1 MILQSG
7 SCQFTHSASEQFFS
21 QIQMASKGLH
31 SYSSFL
37 HENRKEL
44 AILLLIG
51 AVAGAAYYFFHYS
64 QPQEIIPLEE
74 RGVLDLQQI
83 TINDFQHER
92 KSWKLIGNRALVSEK
107 SNRMRIEKVKI
118 WVYAID
124 NSSDNFSS
132 ENSSS
137 VNNSEQVALYITA
150 DQGLIEKHD
159 NRVTLSGNV
168 VLWREDGSEAHTETA
183 IYDAKK
189 EILTIPKPVRM
200 LGEGHTMLG
209 SGLTYDVSKGILNL
223 KEPVLVRHDN
233 NTVKNN

>member
-1 MILQSG
+1 
-7 SCQFTHSASEQFFS
+7 
-21 QIQMASKGLH
+21 MASQGLQ

-37 HENRKEL
+37 LENRKEL
-44 AILLLIG
+44 AILLLLG

-83 TINDFQHER
+83 TINDYQHEQ
-92 KSWKLIGNRALVSEK
+92 KSWKLIGNRAVVSEK

-118 WVYAID
+118 WVYAVDKSSD
-124 NSSDNFSS
+124 NSSS
-132 ENSSS
+132 ETSVS
-137 VNNSEQVALYITA
+137 VNNPSQQVALYITA

-189 EILTIPKPVRM
+189 EILTIPKPVR
-200 LGEGHTMLG
+200 LLAEGHTMLG

-233 NTVKNN
+233 NTVNSN

>member
-1 MILQSG
+1 MG
-7 SCQFTHSASEQFFS
+7 
-21 QIQMASKGLH
+21 SKGLH

-44 AILLLIG
+44 ALLLLIG

-118 WVYAID
+118 WVYAVD
-124 NSSDNFSS
+124 NSSDNYSS
-132 ENSSS
+132 ETSVS
-137 VNNSEQVALYITA
+137 VNNPSQQVALYITA

-200 LGEGHTMLG
+200 L
-209 SGLTYDVSKGILNL
+209 
-223 KEPVLVRHDN
+223 
-233 NTVKNN
+233 

>member
-1 MILQSG
+1 
-7 SCQFTHSASEQFFS
+7 
-21 QIQMASKGLH
+21 MASQGLQ

-37 HENRKEL
+37 LENRKEL
-44 AILLLIG
+44 AILLLLG

-83 TINDFQHER
+83 TINDYQHER
-92 KSWKLIGNRALVSEK
+92 KSWKLIGNRAVVSEK

-118 WVYAID
+118 WVYAVDKSSD
-124 NSSDNFSS
+124 NSSS
-132 ENSSS
+132 ETSVS
-137 VNNSEQVALYITA
+137 VNNPSQQVALYITA

-233 NTVKNN
+233 NTVNSN

>member
-1 MILQSG
+1 
-7 SCQFTHSASEQFFS
+7 
-21 QIQMASKGLH
+21 MASKGLH

-92 KSWKLIGNRALVSEK
+92 KSWKLIGNRAVVSEK

-118 WVYAID
+118 WVYAVD
-124 NSSDNFSS
+124 NSSDNSSS
-132 ENSSS
+132 ENSAS
-137 VNNSEQVALYITA
+137 VNNSSEQVALYITA
-150 DQGLIEKHD
+150 NQGLIEQHD

-233 NTVKNN
+233 NTVKSN

>member
-1 MILQSG
+1 
-7 SCQFTHSASEQFFS
+7 
-21 QIQMASKGLH
+21 MASKGLH

-44 AILLLIG
+44 ALLLLIG

-74 RGVLDLQQI
+74 RGVLDLHQI

-118 WVYAID
+118 WVYAVD
-124 NSSDNFSS
+124 NSSNNSFS
-132 ENSSS
+132 ENSAS
-137 VNNSEQVALYITA
+137 VKNSFEQLALYITA

-200 LGEGHTMLG
+200 LREGHTMFG

-233 NTVKNN
+233 NTVKSN

>member
-1 MILQSG
+1 
-7 SCQFTHSASEQFFS
+7 
-21 QIQMASKGLH
+21 MASKGLH

-92 KSWKLIGNRALVSEK
+92 KSWKLIGNRAFVSEK
-107 SNRMRIEKVKI
+107 SNRMRIEEVKI
-118 WVYAID
+118 WVYAVD
-124 NSSDNFSS
+124 NSSDNLSS
-132 ENSSS
+132 ENSAS
-137 VNNSEQVALYITA
+137 VNNSYEQLALYITA

-209 SGLTYDVSKGILNL
+209 NGLTYDVSKGILNL

-233 NTVKNN
+233 NTVKSN

>member
-1 MILQSG
+1 
-7 SCQFTHSASEQFFS
+7 
-21 QIQMASKGLH
+21 MASKGLH

-44 AILLLIG
+44 ATLLLIG

-74 RGVLDLQQI
+74 RGVLELQQI

-118 WVYAID
+118 WVYAVD
-124 NSSDNFSS
+124 NSSDNYSS
-132 ENSSS
+132 ETSVS
-137 VNNSEQVALYITA
+137 VNNPSQQVALYITA

-233 NTVKNN
+233 NTVNSN

>member
-1 MILQSG
+1 
-7 SCQFTHSASEQFFS
+7 
-21 QIQMASKGLH
+21 MASKGLH

-44 AILLLIG
+44 ALLLLIG

-118 WVYAID
+118 WVYAVD
-124 NSSDNFSS
+124 NSSDNSSS
-132 ENSSS
+132 ENSAS
-137 VNNSEQVALYITA
+137 VNNSSEQVPLYITA

-233 NTVKNN
+233 NTVNSN

>member
-1 MILQSG
+1 
-7 SCQFTHSASEQFFS
+7 
-21 QIQMASKGLH
+21 MASKGLH

-44 AILLLIG
+44 AILRLIG
-51 AVAGAAYYFFHYS
+51 AVAGAAYYFFQYS
-64 QPQEIIPLEE
+64 QPQEIIPLKE

-83 TINDFQHER
+83 TIKDFQHER

-118 WVYAID
+118 WVYAVD
-124 NSSDNFSS
+124 NSSDNSSS
-132 ENSSS
+132 ENSAS
-137 VNNSEQVALYITA
+137 VNNSSEQVALYITA

-159 NRVTLSGNV
+159 NRVTISGNV
-168 VLWREDGSEAHTETA
+168 VLWREDGTEAHTETA
-183 IYDAKK
+183 IYDARK

-200 LGEGHTMLG
+200 LREGHTMLG

>member
-1 MILQSG
+1 
-7 SCQFTHSASEQFFS
+7 
-21 QIQMASKGLH
+21 MASQGLQ

-37 HENRKEL
+37 LENRKEL
-44 AILLLIG
+44 AILLLLG

-118 WVYAID
+118 WVYAVD
-124 NSSDNFSS
+124 NSSDNSSS
-132 ENSSS
+132 ENSAS
-137 VNNSEQVALYITA
+137 VNNSSEQVTLYITA

-233 NTVKNN
+233 NTVKSN

>member
-1 MILQSG
+1 
-7 SCQFTHSASEQFFS
+7 
-21 QIQMASKGLH
+21 MASKGLH

-83 TINDFQHER
+83 TINDYQHER
-92 KSWKLIGNRALVSEK
+92 KSWKLIGNRAVVSEK
-107 SNRMRIEKVKI
+107 SNRMRIEKAKI
-118 WVYAID
+118 WVYAVDKSSD
-124 NSSDNFSS
+124 NSSS
-132 ENSSS
+132 EDSVS
-137 VNNSEQVALYITA
+137 VNDPSQQVALYITA
-150 DQGLIEKHD
+150 EQGLIEKHD

-233 NTVKNN
+233 NTVNSN

>member
-1 MILQSG
+1 MG
-7 SCQFTHSASEQFFS
+7 
-21 QIQMASKGLH
+21 SKGLH

-44 AILLLIG
+44 ALLLLIG

-118 WVYAID
+118 WVYAVD
-124 NSSDNFSS
+124 NSSDNSSS
-132 ENSSS
+132 ENSVS
-137 VNNSEQVALYITA
+137 VNNSSEQVALYITA

-200 LGEGHTMLG
+200 LVEGHTMLG

-233 NTVKNN
+233 NTVKSN

>member
-1 MILQSG
+1 
-7 SCQFTHSASEQFFS
+7 
-21 QIQMASKGLH
+21 MASQGLQ

-37 HENRKEL
+37 LENRKEL
-44 AILLLIG
+44 AILLLLG

-83 TINDFQHER
+83 TINDYQHER
-92 KSWKLIGNRALVSEK
+92 KSWKLIGNRAVVSEK

-118 WVYAID
+118 WVYAVD
-124 NSSDNFSS
+124 NSSDNYSS
-132 ENSSS
+132 ETSVS
-137 VNNSEQVALYITA
+137 VNNPSQQVALYITA
-150 DQGLIEKHD
+150 DQGLIENHD

-200 LGEGHTMLG
+200 LAEGHTMLG

-233 NTVKNN
+233 NTVNSN

>member
-1 MILQSG
+1 
-7 SCQFTHSASEQFFS
+7 
-21 QIQMASKGLH
+21 MASKGLH

-118 WVYAID
+118 WVYAVD

-132 ENSSS
+132 ENSVS
-137 VNNSEQVALYITA
+137 VNISSEQVALYITA

-233 NTVKNN
+233 NTVNSN

>member
-1 MILQSG
+1 MG
-7 SCQFTHSASEQFFS
+7 
-21 QIQMASKGLH
+21 SKGLH

-37 HENRKEL
+37 HENRNEL

-118 WVYAID
+118 WVYAVD
-124 NSSDNFSS
+124 NSSDNSSS
-132 ENSSS
+132 ENSAS
-137 VNNSEQVALYITA
+137 VNNSSEQVALYITA

-233 NTVKNN
+233 NTVKSN

>member
-1 MILQSG
+1 
-7 SCQFTHSASEQFFS
+7 
-21 QIQMASKGLH
+21 MASKGLH

-92 KSWKLIGNRALVSEK
+92 KSWKLIGNRAVVSEK

-118 WVYAID
+118 WVYAVD
-124 NSSDNFSS
+124 NSSNNSSS
-132 ENSSS
+132 ENSAS
-137 VNNSEQVALYITA
+137 VNNSSEQVALYITA

-183 IYDAKK
+183 IYDSKK
-189 EILTIPKPVRM
+189 EILTIPKPVRL

-233 NTVKNN
+233 NTVKSN

>member
-1 MILQSG
+1 
-7 SCQFTHSASEQFFS
+7 
-21 QIQMASKGLH
+21 MASKGLH

-118 WVYAID
+118 WVYAVD
-124 NSSDNFSS
+124 NSSDN
-132 ENSSS
+132 SSS
-137 VNNSEQVALYITA
+137 GTLVSLKDTSQQVVLYITA

-233 NTVKNN
+233 NTVKSN

>member
-1 MILQSG
+1 
-7 SCQFTHSASEQFFS
+7 
-21 QIQMASKGLH
+21 MASKGLH

-74 RGVLDLQQI
+74 RGVLDLKQI

-118 WVYAID
+118 WVYAVD
-124 NSSDNFSS
+124 NSSDNSSS
-132 ENSSS
+132 ENSAS
-137 VNNSEQVALYITA
+137 VNNSSEQVALYITA

-209 SGLTYDVSKGILNL
+209 SSLRYDVSKGILNL

-233 NTVKNN
+233 NTVKSN

>member
-1 MILQSG
+1 
-7 SCQFTHSASEQFFS
+7 
-21 QIQMASKGLH
+21 MASKGLH

-118 WVYAID
+118 WVYAVD
-124 NSSDNFSS
+124 NSSSNFSS
-132 ENSSS
+132 ENSAS
-137 VNNSEQVALYITA
+137 VNNSSEQVALYITA

-233 NTVKNN
+233 NTVKSN

>member
-1 MILQSG
+1 
-7 SCQFTHSASEQFFS
+7 
-21 QIQMASKGLH
+21 MASKGLH

-44 AILLLIG
+44 ALLLLIG

-74 RGVLDLQQI
+74 RGVLDLHKI

-124 NSSDNFSS
+124 NSSYNSFS
-132 ENSSS
+132 ENSAS
-137 VNNSEQVALYITA
+137 VNNSFEQLALYITA

-200 LGEGHTMLG
+200 LREGHTMLG

-223 KEPVLVRHDN
+223 KKPVLVRHDN
-233 NTVKNN
+233 NTVKSN

>member
-1 MILQSG
+1 
-7 SCQFTHSASEQFFS
+7 
-21 QIQMASKGLH
+21 MASKGLH

-44 AILLLIG
+44 ALLLLIG

-118 WVYAID
+118 WVYAVD
-124 NSSDNFSS
+124 NSSDNSSS
-132 ENSSS
+132 ENSAS
-137 VNNSEQVALYITA
+137 VNNSSEQVALYITA

-209 SGLTYDVSKGILNL
+209 SRLTYDVSKGILNL

-233 NTVKNN
+233 NTVKSN

>member
-1 MILQSG
+1 
-7 SCQFTHSASEQFFS
+7 
-21 QIQMASKGLH
+21 MAYKGLH

-64 QPQEIIPLEE
+64 QPQEIMPLEE

-92 KSWKLIGNRALVSEK
+92 KSWKLIGNRAVVSEK

-118 WVYAID
+118 WVYAVD
-124 NSSDNFSS
+124 NSSDN
-132 ENSSS
+132 SSS
-137 VNNSEQVALYITA
+137 GTIFSEENPSQQVALYITA

-189 EILTIPKPVRM
+189 EILTIPKPVRI

-209 SGLTYDVSKGILNL
+209 SGLTYEISKGILNL

-233 NTVKNN
+233 NTVKSN

>member
-1 MILQSG
+1 
-7 SCQFTHSASEQFFS
+7 
-21 QIQMASKGLH
+21 MASKGLH

-83 TINDFQHER
+83 TINDYQHER
-92 KSWKLIGNRALVSEK
+92 KSWKLIGNRAVVSEK

-118 WVYAID
+118 WVYAVD
-124 NSSDNFSS
+124 NSSDNYSS
-132 ENSSS
+132 ETSVS
-137 VNNSEQVALYITA
+137 VNNPSQQVALYITA

-200 LGEGHTMLG
+200 LAEGHTMLG

-233 NTVKNN
+233 NTVNSN

>member
-1 MILQSG
+1 
-7 SCQFTHSASEQFFS
+7 
-21 QIQMASKGLH
+21 MASQGLQ

-37 HENRKEL
+37 LENRKEL
-44 AILLLIG
+44 AILLLLG

-83 TINDFQHER
+83 TINDYQHEQ
-92 KSWKLIGNRALVSEK
+92 KSWKLIGNRAVVSEK

-118 WVYAID
+118 WVYAVD
-124 NSSDNFSS
+124 NSSDNYSS
-132 ENSSS
+132 ETSVS
-137 VNNSEQVALYITA
+137 VNNPSQQVALYITA

-233 NTVKNN
+233 NTVKSN

>member
-1 MILQSG
+1 
-7 SCQFTHSASEQFFS
+7 
-21 QIQMASKGLH
+21 MASQGLQ

-37 HENRKEL
+37 LENRKEL
-44 AILLLIG
+44 AVLLLLG

-83 TINDFQHER
+83 TINDYQHER
-92 KSWKLIGNRALVSEK
+92 KSWKLIGNRAVVSEK

-118 WVYAID
+118 WVYAVD
-124 NSSDNFSS
+124 NSSDNYSS
-132 ENSSS
+132 ETSVS
-137 VNNSEQVALYITA
+137 VNNPSQQVALYITA

-200 LGEGHTMLG
+200 LAEGHTMLG

-233 NTVKNN
+233 NTVNSN

>member
-1 MILQSG
+1 
-7 SCQFTHSASEQFFS
+7 
-21 QIQMASKGLH
+21 MASKGLH

-37 HENRKEL
+37 NENRKEL
-44 AILLLIG
+44 AFLLLIG

-64 QPQEIIPLEE
+64 QPQEVFPLEE

-83 TINDFQHER
+83 TINDYQHVR
-92 KSWKLIGNRALVSEK
+92 KSWKLIGNRAVVSEK
-107 SNRMRIEKVKI
+107 SNRMRIEKVKV
-118 WVYAID
+118 WVYAVD
-124 NSSDNFSS
+124 NSSGNSSS
-132 ENSSS
+132 ENSTSF
-137 VNNSEQVALYITA
+137 NNYFEQVALYITA
-150 DQGLIEKHD
+150 EQGLIEKHD

-223 KEPVLVRHDN
+223 KEPVLVRYDN
-233 NTVKNN
+233 NSVNIN

>member
-1 MILQSG
+1 
-7 SCQFTHSASEQFFS
+7 
-21 QIQMASKGLH
+21 MASKGLH

-92 KSWKLIGNRALVSEK
+92 KSWKLIGNRAFVSEK

-118 WVYAID
+118 WVYAVD
-124 NSSDNFSS
+124 NSSDNLSS
-132 ENSSS
+132 ENSAS
-137 VNNSEQVALYITA
+137 VNNSSEQVALYITA

-233 NTVKNN
+233 NSVKSN

>member
-1 MILQSG
+1 
-7 SCQFTHSASEQFFS
+7 
-21 QIQMASKGLH
+21 MASKGLH

-118 WVYAID
+118 WVYAVD
-124 NSSDNFSS
+124 NSSDNSSS
-132 ENSSS
+132 ENSAS
-137 VNNSEQVALYITA
+137 VNNSSEQVALYITA

-233 NTVKNN
+233 NTVNNN

>member
-1 MILQSG
+1 
-7 SCQFTHSASEQFFS
+7 
-21 QIQMASKGLH
+21 MASQGLQ

-37 HENRKEL
+37 LENRKEL
-44 AILLLIG
+44 AILLLLG

-83 TINDFQHER
+83 TINDYQHER
-92 KSWKLIGNRALVSEK
+92 KSWKLIGNRAVVSEK

-118 WVYAID
+118 WVYAVD
-124 NSSDNFSS
+124 KSSDNYSS
-132 ENSSS
+132 ETSVS
-137 VNNSEQVALYITA
+137 VNNPSQQVALYITA

-233 NTVKNN
+233 NTVNSN

>member
-1 MILQSG
+1 
-7 SCQFTHSASEQFFS
+7 
-21 QIQMASKGLH
+21 MASKGLH

-74 RGVLDLQQI
+74 RGVLDLHKI

-124 NSSDNFSS
+124 NSSYNSFS
-132 ENSSS
+132 ENSAS
-137 VNNSEQVALYITA
+137 VNNSFEQIALYITA

-200 LGEGHTMLG
+200 LREGHTMLG

-233 NTVKNN
+233 NTLKSN

>member
-1 MILQSG
+1 
-7 SCQFTHSASEQFFS
+7 
-21 QIQMASKGLH
+21 MASKGLH

-92 KSWKLIGNRALVSEK
+92 KSWKLIGNRAVVSEK

-118 WVYAID
+118 WVYAVD
-124 NSSDNFSS
+124 NSSDNSSS
-132 ENSSS
+132 ENSAS
-137 VNNSEQVALYITA
+137 VNNSSEQVALYITA

-233 NTVKNN
+233 NTVNSN

>member
-1 MILQSG
+1 
-7 SCQFTHSASEQFFS
+7 
-21 QIQMASKGLH
+21 MASKGLQ
-31 SYSSFL
+31 SYSSFI

-74 RGVLDLQQI
+74 SGVLDLQQI

-92 KSWKLIGNRALVSEK
+92 KSWKLIGNRAFVSEK

-118 WVYAID
+118 WVYAVD
-124 NSSDNFSS
+124 NSSDNYFS
-132 ENSSS
+132 ENSAS
-137 VNNSEQVALYITA
+137 VNNLSEEVALYITA

-159 NRVTLSGNV
+159 NRLTLSGNV

-189 EILTIPKPVRM
+189 EILTIPKPVRI

-209 SGLTYDVSKGILNL
+209 SGLTYDVLMILP
-223 KEPVLVRHDN
+223 KASPPAFTVSRQ
-233 NTVKNN
+233 NTEA

>member
-1 MILQSG
+1 
-7 SCQFTHSASEQFFS
+7 
-21 QIQMASKGLH
+21 MASKGLH

-118 WVYAID
+118 WVYADD
-124 NSSDNFSS
+124 NSSDNSS
-132 ENSSS
+132 SGTLVS
-137 VNNSEQVALYITA
+137 VNNPSQQVALYITA

-223 KEPVLVRHDN
+223 KYLLKHHMSGGYQ
-233 NTVKNN
+233 T

>member
-1 MILQSG
+1 
-7 SCQFTHSASEQFFS
+7 
-21 QIQMASKGLH
+21 MASQGLQ

-37 HENRKEL
+37 LENRKEL
-44 AILLLIG
+44 AILLLLG

-83 TINDFQHER
+83 TINDYQHEQ
-92 KSWKLIGNRALVSEK
+92 KSWKLIGNRAVVSEK

-118 WVYAID
+118 WVYAVD

-132 ENSSS
+132 ENSAS
-137 VNNSEQVALYITA
+137 VNNSSEQVALYITA

-233 NTVKNN
+233 NTVNSN

>member
-1 MILQSG
+1 
-7 SCQFTHSASEQFFS
+7 
-21 QIQMASKGLH
+21 MASKGLH

-92 KSWKLIGNRALVSEK
+92 KSWKLIGNRAVVSEK

-118 WVYAID
+118 WVYAVD

-132 ENSSS
+132 ENSDS
-137 VNNSEQVALYITA
+137 VNNSSEQVALYITA

-233 NTVKNN
+233 NTVKSN

>member
-1 MILQSG
+1 
-7 SCQFTHSASEQFFS
+7 
-21 QIQMASKGLH
+21 MASKGLH

-92 KSWKLIGNRALVSEK
+92 KSWKLIGNRAVVSEK

-118 WVYAID
+118 WVYAVD
-124 NSSDNFSS
+124 NSSDNPSS
-132 ENSSS
+132 ENSVS
-137 VNNSEQVALYITA
+137 VKNSSEQIALYITA

-233 NTVKNN
+233 NTVNSN

>member
-1 MILQSG
+1 
-7 SCQFTHSASEQFFS
+7 
-21 QIQMASKGLH
+21 MASHGLH

-37 HENRKEL
+37 NENRKEL

-92 KSWKLIGNRALVSEK
+92 KSWKLIGNRAVVSEK

-118 WVYAID
+118 WVYAVD
-124 NSSDNFSS
+124 NSSDNYFS
-132 ENSSS
+132 ENSAS
-137 VNNSEQVALYITA
+137 VNNPSEQVALYITA

-159 NRVTLSGNV
+159 NRLTLSGNV

-233 NTVKNN
+233 NTVKSN